1 MNSGSIIVMVISCI
15 VTVAA
20 FCAGKFVFPNLPAD
34 VQDKLLTLTEW
45 AAQFVVW
52 AREFKKTETGQQKM
66 AAVVDQLKQ
75 IAAERGIEV
84 TEDQLKAIAQTAYEA
99 MKAGEAEA
107 AAERERNGGEEAAYY
122 RIGGRAVAKG
132 GVINIYSNEADV
144 STKTG
149 ESIEDVPDRVTEP

>member
-20 FCAGKFVFPNLPAD
+20 FCAGKFIFPNLPAD

-75 IAAERGIEV
+75 IAAETGGQYFRADDNTKLVEIYNQIGQMEKTRTTVDSFPVYKDLFPRYALWALVCLLLEV
-84 TEDQLKAIAQTAYEA
+84 LL
-99 MKAGEAEA
+99 
-107 AAERERNGGEEAAYY
+107 
-122 RIGGRAVAKG
+122 RALLRRL
-132 GVINIYSNEADV
+132 
-144 STKTG
+144 
-149 ESIEDVPDRVTEP
+149 P

>member
-20 FCAGKFVFPNLPAD
+20 FCVGKYIFPQLPAD
-34 VQDKLLTLTEW
+34 VQDKLFMLSEW

-52 AREFKKTETGQQKM
+52 AREFKKTETGKQKM

-84 TEDQLKAIAQTAYEA
+84 TEDQLKAIAQSAYEA

-107 AAERERNGGEEAAYY
+107 AAERESTEEEKAMIY
-122 RIGGRAVAKG
+122 RIGERAVAKG
-132 GVINIYSNEADV
+132 GVINIYANEADI
-144 STKTG
+144 STKAG
-149 ESIEDVPDRVTEP
+149 EDMPEAATDG